1 MNLKLE
7 TIYLYIVKKA
17 DYIVFRMLGSL
28 RRTTLFLLVA
38 LLFCCS
44 FSVCAQQTQ
53 KERDSLRTLKIL
65 KDALNSAVQNNIST
79 ESAEL
84 DMEIDG
90 LIMDETISKVGR
102 DFFDMF
108 YATWNA
114 PKNAKNFTITIK
126 EMVLPGLATQ
136 ITILVNDEEVFK
148 QRVQPRNDIMEQMS
162 KYAIYKTT
170 RYLSN
175 YERMKSQLDGDDQ
188 SGSGIF

>member
-28 RRTTLFLLVA
+28 RRITFLILVA

-44 FSVCAQQTQ
+44 FSVHAQQTN

-65 KDALNSAVQNNIST
+65 KDALNSAVQNNSST

-114 PKNAKNFTITIK
+114 PKNAKNFTIAIK

-148 QRVQPRNDIMEQMS
+148 QRVQPRNDIMEQIS
-162 KYAIYKTT
+162 NYAIYKTT

-188 SGSGIF
+188 SG

>member
-7 TIYLYIVKKA
+7 SIYLYIVKKA

-28 RRTTLFLLVA
+28 RKKTLLVFVS

-44 FSVCAQQTQ
+44 FSTHAQQSQ

-65 KDALNSAVQNNIST
+65 KDALNSAMQNNSST

-108 YATWNA
+108 YATWSA

-162 KYAIYKTT
+162 NYAIYKTT

>member
-28 RRTTLFLLVA
+28 RRITFLILVA

-44 FSVCAQQTQ
+44 FSVHAQQTN

-65 KDALNSAVQNNIST
+65 KDALNSAVQNNSST

-162 KYAIYKTT
+162 NYAIYKTT

>member
-7 TIYLYIVKKA
+7 SIYLYIVKKA
-17 DYIVFRMLGSL
+17 DYIVFRMISSL
-28 RRTTLFLLVA
+28 KSITSLVFVFLLI
-38 LLFCCS
+38 CCS
-44 FSVCAQQTQ
+44 FSAQAQQTK

-65 KDALNSAVQNNIST
+65 KDALNSAVQNNSST

-162 KYAIYKTT
+162 NYAIYKTT

>member
-17 DYIVFRMLGSL
+17 DYIAFRMIGSL
-28 RRTTLFLLVA
+28 RAITLLVFVSY
-38 LLFCCS
+38 LFCCS
-44 FSVCAQQTQ
+44 HSVYAQQSQ

-65 KDALNSAVQNNIST
+65 KDALNSAEQANSSA

-136 ITILVNDEEVFK
+136 ITISVNDNEVFK
-148 QRVQPRNDIMEQMS
+148 ERVQPRYDIMEQMS
-162 KYAIYKTT
+162 NYAIYKTT

>member
-1 MNLKLE
+1 
-7 TIYLYIVKKA
+7 
-17 DYIVFRMLGSL
+17 MLGSL
-28 RRTTLFLLVA
+28 RRITFLILVA

-44 FSVCAQQTQ
+44 VSVHAQQTN

-65 KDALNSAVQNNIST
+65 KDALNSAVQNNSST

-162 KYAIYKTT
+162 NYAIYKTT